1 MVPVGVSVNS
11 TLVVIVVAVDS
22 GGEGVVVVSK
32 GAGGVVVVSI
42 GIGGVVVVSI
52 GAEGVVLV
60 SIGAGDGD
68 VVVVVLDQ
76 NVLCLMI
83 PCLMIFSSSFL
94 DNSSTERRDSTSVK
108 NQGI

>member
-68 VVVVVLDQ
+68 VVVVLDQ